1 MIRVENLKKSF
12 GSQVLFDSASFKLN
26 SKERIGLVGR
36 NGHGKT
42 TLFRLITGEEVPD
55 TGTITVPRHY
65 RIGYVHQEPA
75 FTKDTVLK
83 EGMTGLSREEQDH
96 HWKVEKV
103 LAGLGF
109 SKRDM
114 QRHPQEFSGGFQ
126 VRLNLAKVLVSDPDL
141 LLLDEPTN
149 YLDITSIRWVAR
161 FLINWPRELM
171 LITHDRGL
179 MDMIVTHTLGI
190 YHRKVRKIVG
200 NTKKFYAQISQEEEV
215 YEKTRIKDER
225 RRKEI
230 EQFISRF
237 RAKARL
243 ANLVQSR
250 IKTLAKA
257 GKKEKLEKLKT
268 LDFSFRSSPFNG
280 KHVMSAC
287 NVSFSYDPQQPLIKD
302 FNITI
307 GTRDRICVVG
317 QNGKGKTTLLKLLSG
332 VLRTQKGEI
341 VCHNAVTKG
350 VFEQTNLKTLVDER
364 TIEEEIL
371 FSHPDVDRR
380 LARNICGA
388 MLFEGGAALKK
399 IGVLSGGEKSRVMLG
414 KLLAVPVNLLLL
426 DEPTNHLDME
436 SSDALLAAID
446 NFEGTVIMVT
456 HNEMFLHT
464 LAERLIVFQK
474 GETYVFEDG
483 YQRFL
488 EKGGWEDEIEE
499 TESSPRDADG
509 KGARA
514 KLIKKE
520 IRRRRSELVT
530 ERAGVLKPLEQSVL
544 QTENDIEKHEKTLD
558 ELNAAIQAASQAQDG
573 AKIAQLSQSI
583 HRCRSEIDRLFDEL
597 EEQTNVFEKQK
608 AIFENKMKQFE
619 SE

>member
-12 GSQVLFDSASFKLN
+12 GSQVLFDGANFKLN

-42 TLFRLITGEEVPD
+42 TLFRLITGQESPD
-55 TGTITVPRHY
+55 AGTIAVPRHY

-83 EGMTGLSREEQDH
+83 EGMTGLRDEEQDH

-109 SKRDM
+109 SKQDLP
-114 QRHPQEFSGGFQ
+114 RHPQEFSGGFQ

-190 YHRKVRKIVG
+190 YH
-200 NTKKFYAQISQEEEV
+200 QISQDEEV

-225 RRKEI
+225 RRKEV

-257 GKKEKLEKLKT
+257 GKREKLEKLKT
-268 LDFSFRSSPFNG
+268 LDFSFRSSPFDA
-280 KHVMSAC
+280 KQVMSMR
-287 NVSFSYDPQQPLIKD
+287 NLSFAYGPQKPLIKNFD
-302 FNITI
+302 ITV

-317 QNGKGKTTLLKLLSG
+317 KNGKGKTTLLKLMSG
-332 VLRTQKGEI
+332 VLRAQKGEI
-341 VCHNAVTKG
+341 AYHDTVVKG

-388 MLFEGGAALKK
+388 MLFEGDDALKK

-436 SSDALLAAID
+436 SSDAFLAAID

-474 GETYVFEDG
+474 DETYVFEGG

-488 EKGGWEDEIEE
+488 EKEGWEDE
-499 TESSPRDADG
+499 TEKTASSPGDIDSN
-509 KGARA
+509 GAGT
-514 KLIKKE
+514 KLTKKE
-520 IRRRRSELVT
+520 MRRRRSELVT
-530 ERAGVLKPLEQSVL
+530 QRAGVLKPLEQSIL
-544 QTENDIEKHEKTLD
+544 QTENDIEKHEKALD
-558 ELNAAIQAASQAQDG
+558 ELNAAMQAASQAQDG
-573 AKIAQLSQSI
+573 VKIAQLSQSI

-597 EEQTNVFEKQK
+597 EEQTDVLDKQRVVFENRMEQL
-608 AIFENKMKQFE
+608 E
-619 SE
+619 SDLMAS